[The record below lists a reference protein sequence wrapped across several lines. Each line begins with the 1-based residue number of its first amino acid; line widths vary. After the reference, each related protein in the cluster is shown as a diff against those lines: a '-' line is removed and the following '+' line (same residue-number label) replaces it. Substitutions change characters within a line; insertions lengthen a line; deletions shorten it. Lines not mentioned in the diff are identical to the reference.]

1 MEQGELKPPVGAKHR
16 RKRVGRGDG
25 SGHGTYS
32 GRGCK
37 GQKSRSGG
45 GVRLGFEGG
54 QLALIKRLPRKR
66 GFVNIFRTEYNVV
79 NVGKLKMFAP
89 DVEVTPEELLK
100 ARLIKSVRKP
110 VKILGDGEI
119 DRPLVVRANK
129 FSTTAEKKIVAAG
142 GRVEGI

>member
-1 MEQGELKPPVGAKHR
+1 
-16 RKRVGRGDG
+16 
-25 SGHGTYS
+25 
-32 GRGCK
+32 
-37 GQKSRSGG
+37 
-45 GVRLGFEGG
+45 
-54 QLALIKRLPRKR
+54 
-66 GFVNIFRTEYNVV
+66 
-79 NVGKLKMFAP
+79 MFAP
-89 DVEVTPEELLK
+89 DAEVTPEELLK

>member
-1 MEQGELKPPVGAKHR
+1 
-16 RKRVGRGDG
+16 
-25 SGHGTYS
+25 
-32 GRGCK
+32 
-37 GQKSRSGG
+37 
-45 GVRLGFEGG
+45 
-54 QLALIKRLPRKR
+54 
-66 GFVNIFRTEYNVV
+66 
-79 NVGKLKMFAP
+79 MFAP

>member
-1 MEQGELKPPVGAKHR
+1 
-16 RKRVGRGDG
+16 
-25 SGHGTYS
+25 
-32 GRGCK
+32 
-37 GQKSRSGG
+37 
-45 GVRLGFEGG
+45 
-54 QLALIKRLPRKR
+54 
-66 GFVNIFRTEYNVV
+66 
-79 NVGKLKMFAP
+79 MFAP
-89 DVEVTPEELLK
+89 DVEVTPEELVK